1 MARRR
6 PRGWHRQVRRKFV
19 WDRTRGFASSPDAY
33 GVDLLANFRSQP
45 GATHLGATVTRI
57 RGYVWP
63 DAVGGEAPANPYL
76 AGAIG
81 FRIDAWNE
89 DPLDVDNNP
98 FAQPDEDWMGWLPY
112 FHYRPCRCRPAVG
125 DYLERTGLSL
135 RRRHQGT
142 EEAGRAEPDSLD
154 VLHSSRGRC
163 HHVQLG
169 PQYRSEAALTRL
181 TACDN
186 PKN

>member
-1 MARRR
+1 M
-6 PRGWHRQVRRKFV
+6 
-19 WDRTRGFASSPDAY
+19 
-33 GVDLLANFRSQP
+33 
-45 GATHLGATVTRI
+45 GATVTRI

-112 FHYRPCRCRPAVG
+112 FHYRPVG
-125 DYLERTGLSL
+125 ADLRSEITWNTGLSL

-154 VLHSSRGRC
+154 VLHSSREG
-163 HHVQLG
+163 VITYNWDLSIG
-169 PQYRSEAALTRL
+169 LKLP
-181 TACDN
+181 
-186 PKN
+186 

>member
-1 MARRR
+1 M
-6 PRGWHRQVRRKFV
+6 
-19 WDRTRGFASSPDAY
+19 
-33 GVDLLANFRSQP
+33 
-45 GATHLGATVTRI
+45 GATVTRI

-112 FHYRPCRCRPAVG
+112 FLPSCRCRPAVG

-154 VLHSSRGRC
+154 VLHSSREG
-163 HHVQLG
+163 VITYNWDLSIG
-169 PQYRSEAALTRL
+169 LKLP
-181 TACDN
+181 
-186 PKN
+186 

>member
-1 MARRR
+1 M
-6 PRGWHRQVRRKFV
+6 
-19 WDRTRGFASSPDAY
+19 
-33 GVDLLANFRSQP
+33 
-45 GATHLGATVTRI
+45 GATVTRI

-112 FHYRPCRCRPAVG
+112 FHYRPVGADLRSEITWNAQASPYAV
-125 DYLERTGLSL
+125 DIKAQRKLEELD
-135 RRRHQGT
+135 
-142 EEAGRAEPDSLD
+142 PDSLD
-154 VLHSSRGRC
+154 VLPPPGKGVI
-163 HHVQLG
+163 VQLG

-186 PKN
+186 LKIKVIGFVLVRVPRTKT